1 MNDSHA
7 TDHPT
12 PDDEHGGAYA
22 TADPD
27 TNDVHAMAGH
37 PMADAGTDGAPAAAD
52 AGTSGAHAPASPAAT
67 DQADHGGEH
76 GHATELLGPIDWSAW
91 GAGVAGVILGLAV
104 VGCFVLATSA
114 LPGA

>member
-1 MNDSHA
+1 MDDSHP

-12 PDDEHGGAYA
+12 SDEAPGSAGHA

-27 TNDVHAMAGH
+27 TDDVHAMVGH
-37 PMADAGTDGAPAAAD
+37 APADAGTDGAHAA
-52 AGTSGAHAPASPAAT
+52 ASPAAT
-67 DQADHGGEH
+67 DQADHGADHGGEH
-76 GHATELLGPIDWSAW
+76 GHATESLGPIDWSAW

>member
-1 MNDSHA
+1 MPLGGGHQAMYDSHP

-22 TADPD
+22 TADPGTD
-27 TNDVHAMAGH
+27 DAHAMAGH
-37 PMADAGTDGAPAAAD
+37 APADAETDGAHAA
-52 AGTSGAHAPASPAAT
+52 ASPAAT
-67 DQADHGGEH
+67 DQADHRGEH
-76 GHATELLGPIDWSAW
+76 GHATESLGPIDWSAW